1 MIKKEKCVEYYFD
14 SREYNKTQ
22 VIKNIEREQLE
33 FEKKKSEI
41 NISLNEYGIY
51 VVRLKF
57 LNNELSVVRNKLMKK
72 LENENRHILKVKKT
86 YKGYGTYDGD
96 DKVYGQYKTTKT
108 YQPI

>member
-41 NISLNEYGIY
+41 NEKI
-51 VVRLKF
+51 RK
-57 LNNELSVVRNKLMKK
+57 
-72 LENENRHILKVKKT
+72 
-86 YKGYGTYDGD
+86 
-96 DKVYGQYKTTKT
+96 
-108 YQPI
+108 